1 MIDIDM
7 DKENFLDNLEEII
20 ANTYTVEAEFRQFK
34 ETLDHIIN
42 FLPNALWVLDN
53 DGNFF
58 LINTE
63 AKMLS
68 TLYYEIDKTKN
79 NYELEFHGRI
89 YLIKITRTEQNSII
103 SATDITE
110 QKRDERLASMGKVSA
125 HLAHEIR
132 NPIGSISILAST
144 LLGKVDIK
152 NKLLVM
158 EMQKS
163 IYRVERIIKTTLLFT
178 KGVKANKENFSIKE
192 LEEEIND
199 SYEYYSLTK
208 DIELNIDFS
217 EATMFGD
224 LELLSIVTQNFLYN
238 ALDAI
243 EEDENESGVVEF
255 SYSNEE
261 GYDVITVKDSGVPI
275 KNKNILYEPFQTTKL
290 KGHGL
295 GLALS
300 LEIIR
305 AHNGKIELLE
315 KEKGFKIYIGKR
327 SE

>member
-1 MIDIDM
+1 M

-79 NYELEFHGRI
+79 NYELEFNGRI
-89 YLIKITRTEQNSII
+89 YLIKINKTEQNTII

-178 KGVKANKENFSIKE
+178 KGVKANRADFSIEE

-199 SYEYYSLTK
+199 SYDYYSLSK
-208 DIELNIDFS
+208 DIELKIDFS
-217 EATMFGD
+217 EANLFGD

-255 SYSNEE
+255 SYKSEE

-300 LEIIR
+300 LEIIN
-305 AHNGKIELLE
+305 AHDGKIELLE
-315 KEKGFKIYIGKR
+315 KEKGFKIYIGKNR
-327 SE
+327 E

>member
-1 MIDIDM
+1 MLEDQ
-7 DKENFLDNLEEII
+7 ENYLDNLEELIET
-20 ANTYTVEAEFRQFK
+20 TYKVEANFNQMK
-34 ETLDHIIN
+34 ETVDDVIN
-42 FLPNALWVLDN
+42 FLPNALWVLDSN
-53 DGNFF
+53 ENFF
-58 LINTE
+58 LVNTE

-68 TLYYEIDKTKN
+68 TLYYEIDRSKN
-79 NYELEFHGRI
+79 NYELEYLGKI
-89 YLIKITRTEQNSII
+89 YLIKITKTEQNTII

-110 QKRDERLASMGKVSA
+110 QKRDERLASMGRVSA

-144 LLGKVDIK
+144 LLSKVDVK

-178 KGVKANKENFSIKE
+178 KGVNANKKHFLLSE
-192 LEEEIND
+192 LESEIEE
-199 SYEYYSLTK
+199 SYEFYSITK
-208 DIELNIDFS
+208 DIELNIDF
-217 EATMFGD
+217 EEVEIFGD

-243 EEDENESGVVEF
+243 EEDEKESGVVNF
-255 SYSNEE
+255 SYSSDEN
-261 GYDVITVKDSGVPI
+261 YHIITVTDSGVPI

-300 LEIIR
+300 LEIIE

-315 KEKGFKIYIGKR
+315 GSQKGFNIFIGKS

>member
-1 MIDIDM
+1 LLEL
-7 DKENFLDNLEEII
+7 DKESYLDNLEELI
-20 ANTYTVEAEFRQFK
+20 ATTYKVEENFNQMK
-34 ETLDHIIN
+34 ETVDDVIN
-42 FLPNALWVLDN
+42 FLPNALWVLDSN
-53 DGNFF
+53 ENFF
-58 LINTE
+58 LVNTE

-68 TLYYEIDKTKN
+68 TLYYEIDRSKN
-79 NYELEFHGRI
+79 NYELEYLGKI
-89 YLIKITRTEQNSII
+89 YLIKITKTEQNTII

-110 QKRDERLASMGKVSA
+110 QKRDERLASMGRVSA

-144 LLGKVDIK
+144 LLSKVDVK

-178 KGVKANKENFSIKE
+178 KGVNANKKYFSLGE
-192 LEEEIND
+192 LESEIEE
-199 SYEYYSLTK
+199 SYEFYSITK
-208 DIELNIDFS
+208 DIELNINFEDV
-217 EATMFGD
+217 EIFGD

-243 EEDENESGVVEF
+243 EEDEKESGVVNF
-255 SYSNEE
+255 SYSSDEN
-261 GYDVITVKDSGVPI
+261 YHIITVTDSGVPI

-300 LEIIR
+300 LEIIE

-315 KEKGFKIYIGKR
+315 GSQKGFNIFIGKS

>member
-1 MIDIDM
+1 MDI

-20 ANTYTVEAEFRQFK
+20 ANTYTVEAEFKQFK
-34 ETLDHIIN
+34 KILDYVIN
-42 FLPNALWVLDN
+42 FLPNALWVLDL

-79 NYELEFHGRI
+79 NYELEFNGRI
-89 YLIKITRTEQNSII
+89 YLIKINKTEQNTII

-132 NPIGSISILAST
+132 NPIGSISILASI

-178 KGVKANKENFSIKE
+178 KGVKANRADFSIEE

-199 SYEYYSLTK
+199 SYDYYSLSK
-208 DIELNIDFS
+208 DIELKIDFS
-217 EATMFGD
+217 EANLFGD

-255 SYSNEE
+255 SYKSEE

-300 LEIIR
+300 LEIIK
-305 AHNGKIELLE
+305 AHDGKIELLE
-315 KEKGFKIYIGKR
+315 KEKGFKIYIGKNR
-327 SE
+327 E

>member
-1 MIDIDM
+1 MIDL
-7 DKENFLDNLEEII
+7 DKENLLDNLEEVI
-20 ANTYTVEAEFRQFK
+20 ANTYAIEREFKQFK
-34 ETLDHIIN
+34 KILDDVIN
-42 FLPNALWVLDN
+42 FLPNALWVLDK
-53 DGNFF
+53 DENFF

-79 NYELEFHGRI
+79 NYELEFNNKI
-89 YLIKITRTEQNSII
+89 YLIKIIKTEQNTII

-144 LLGKVDIK
+144 LLNKVDTK

-178 KGVKANKENFSIKE
+178 KGVKANKREFSLKE
-192 LEEEIND
+192 LEDEIYD

-208 DIELNIDFS
+208 DIELKIDFS
-217 EATMFGD
+217 DVSLYGD
-224 LELLSIVTQNFLYN
+224 FELLSIVTQNFLYN

-243 EEDENESGVVEF
+243 EESEDDSGVVEF
-255 SYSNEE
+255 SYESE
-261 GYDVITVKDSGVPI
+261 GDFDIIVVKDSGVPI
-275 KNKNILYEPFQTTKL
+275 QNKNILYEPFQTTKL

-300 LEIIR
+300 LEIIK
-305 AHNGKIELLE
+305 AHNGKIELLKE
-315 KEKGFKIYIGKR
+315 EKGFKIYIGKKV
-327 SE
+327 

>member
-1 MIDIDM
+1 MDI

-20 ANTYTVEAEFRQFK
+20 ANTYTVEAEFKQFK
-34 ETLDHIIN
+34 ETLDHVIN

-53 DGNFF
+53 NGNFF

-68 TLYYEIDKTKN
+68 TLYYEIDKPKN

-305 AHNGKIELLE
+305 AHEGKIELLE

>member
-1 MIDIDM
+1 MIDL
-7 DKENFLDNLEEII
+7 DKENLLDNLEEII
-20 ANTYTVEAEFRQFK
+20 ANTYTVEAEFKQLK
-34 ETLDHIIN
+34 KVLDHVIN

-89 YLIKITRTEQNSII
+89 YLIKITKTEQNTII

-144 LLGKVDIK
+144 LLSKVDIK

-178 KGVKANKENFSIKE
+178 KGVKANKDYFSIKE

-208 DIELNIDFS
+208 DIELKIDFS
-217 EATMFGD
+217 EATLYGD

-243 EEDENESGVVEF
+243 EEDENDSGVVEF
-255 SYSNEE
+255 SYSSE
-261 GYDVITVKDSGVPI
+261 GNFDVITVKDSGVPI

-300 LEIIR
+300 LEIIN
-305 AHNGKIELLE
+305 AHDGKVELLE
-315 KEKGFKIYIGKR
+315 KKKGFKIYIRKK
-327 SE
+327 S

>member
-1 MIDIDM
+1 MLEL
-7 DKENFLDNLEEII
+7 DKESYLDNLEELI
-20 ANTYTVEAEFRQFK
+20 ATTYKVEENFNQMK
-34 ETLDHIIN
+34 ETVDDVIN
-42 FLPNALWVLDN
+42 FLPNALWVLDSN
-53 DGNFF
+53 ENFF
-58 LINTE
+58 LVNTE

-68 TLYYEIDKTKN
+68 TLYYEIDRSKN
-79 NYELEFHGRI
+79 NYELEYLGKI
-89 YLIKITRTEQNSII
+89 YLIKITKTEQNTII

-110 QKRDERLASMGKVSA
+110 QKRDERLASMGRVSA

-144 LLGKVDIK
+144 LLSKVDVK

-178 KGVKANKENFSIKE
+178 KGVNANKNNISLKDLEDEIEESFEFYSI
-192 LEEEIND
+192 
-199 SYEYYSLTK
+199 TK
-208 DIELNIDFS
+208 DIDLKINFS
-217 EATMFGD
+217 EVTLFGD

-243 EEDENESGVVEF
+243 EEDENESGEVSF
-255 SYSNEE
+255 SYSDDKD
-261 GYDVITVKDSGVPI
+261 YHIITVIDSGVPI

-300 LEIIR
+300 LEIIQ
-305 AHNGKIELLE
+305 AHDGKIELLE
-315 KEKGFKIYIGKR
+315 GDKKGFNIFIGKN
-327 SE
+327 SA

>member
-1 MIDIDM
+1 MDI

-20 ANTYTVEAEFRQFK
+20 ANTYTVEAEFKQFK
-34 ETLDHIIN
+34 KILDYVIN
-42 FLPNALWVLDN
+42 FLPNALWVLDL

-79 NYELEFHGRI
+79 NYELEFNGRI
-89 YLIKITRTEQNSII
+89 YLIKINKTEQNTII

-178 KGVKANKENFSIKE
+178 KGVKANRADFSIEE

-199 SYEYYSLTK
+199 SYDYYSLSK
-208 DIELNIDFS
+208 DIELKIDFS
-217 EATMFGD
+217 EANLFGD

-255 SYSNEE
+255 SYKSEE

-300 LEIIR
+300 LEIIK
-305 AHNGKIELLE
+305 AHDGKIELLE
-315 KEKGFKIYIGKR
+315 KEKGFKIYIGKNR
-327 SE
+327 E

>member
-1 MIDIDM
+1 ML
-7 DKENFLDNLEEII
+7 ENSNEDFLDNLEEIL
-20 ANTYTVEAEFRQFK
+20 ATTFVVEKNFNQMKKTMDEVI
-34 ETLDHIIN
+34 E
-42 FLPNALWVLDN
+42 FLPNALWVLDK
-53 DGNFF
+53 DGSFF
-58 LINTE
+58 LKNTE
-63 AKMLS
+63 AKILS
-68 TLYYEIDKTKN
+68 TLFYEIDKEKN
-79 NYELEFHGRI
+79 NYELEYHSKI
-89 YLIKITRTEQNSII
+89 YLIKINKTEYNTII

-144 LLGKVDIK
+144 LLNKVDIK
-152 NKLLVM
+152 NKILVM

-178 KGVKANKENFSIKE
+178 KGVNANKKLFLLKDLKNEI
-192 LEEEIND
+192 EE
-199 SYEYYSLTK
+199 SYEYYSITK
-208 DIELNIDFS
+208 DIELNINFEDV
-217 EATMFGD
+217 EIFGD
-224 LELLSIVTQNFLYN
+224 IELLSIMSQNFLYN

-243 EEDENESGVVEF
+243 EEDENESGIVDFSFAREKEF
-255 SYSNEE
+255 
-261 GYDVITVKDSGVPI
+261 DIITVKDSGVPI

-300 LEIIR
+300 LEIIK
-305 AHNGKIELLE
+305 AHDGKVELLE
-315 KEKGFKIYIGKR
+315 KEKGFKIYLGRR

>member
-1 MIDIDM
+1 MIDL
-7 DKENFLDNLEEII
+7 DKENLLDNLEEVI
-20 ANTYTVEAEFRQFK
+20 ANTYAIEREFKQFK
-34 ETLDHIIN
+34 KILDDVIN
-42 FLPNALWVLDN
+42 FLPNALWVLDK
-53 DGNFF
+53 DENFF

-79 NYELEFHGRI
+79 NYELEFNNKI
-89 YLIKITRTEQNSII
+89 YLIKIIKTEQNTII

-144 LLGKVDIK
+144 LLNKVDTK

-178 KGVKANKENFSIKE
+178 KGVKANKREFSLKE
-192 LEEEIND
+192 LEDEIYD

-208 DIELNIDFS
+208 DIELKIDFS
-217 EATMFGD
+217 DVSLYGD
-224 LELLSIVTQNFLYN
+224 FELLSIVTQNFLYN

-243 EEDENESGVVEF
+243 EESEDDSGVVEF
-255 SYSNEE
+255 SYESE
-261 GYDVITVKDSGVPI
+261 GDFDIIVVKDSGVPI

-300 LEIIR
+300 LEIIK
-305 AHNGKIELLE
+305 AHNGKIELLKE
-315 KEKGFKIYIGKR
+315 EKGFKIYIGKKV
-327 SE
+327 